1 MVGFVSGLGL
11 GPVARS
17 VVRFSANKKLLL
29 LLFVQI
35 AELFREIS

>member
-1 MVGFVSGLGL
+1 MAGFVSGLGAGCSL
-11 GPVARS
+11 
-17 VVRFSANKKLLL
+17 VRFSANKKLLL